1 MQYVYDE
8 YTLLEAVVERDI
20 EAVQAIIDD
29 NPTEEELNERD
40 RSGRV
45 SLLNLLHGYPAHDIY
60 ITSHL
65 CRCNVIFLAYRK
77 RICANYTGA
86 SIFYLTHPFRPL
98 GKMKNR
104 VFSRV

>member
-1 MQYVYDE
+1 MQYVYEE

-45 SLLNLLHGYPAHDIY
+45 NYFY
-60 ITSHL
+60 IL
-65 CRCNVIFLAYRK
+65 
-77 RICANYTGA
+77 
-86 SIFYLTHPFRPL
+86 FYLSIVLSCIRCEFPSD
-98 GKMKNR
+98 NR
-104 VFSRV
+104 AMIA

>member
-1 MQYVYDE
+1 MENYLTSDYAMQYVYEE

-45 SLLNLLHGYPAHDIY
+45 RYEPRHVISN
-60 ITSHL
+60 
-65 CRCNVIFLAYRK
+65 NVAFW
-77 RICANYTGA
+77 
-86 SIFYLTHPFRPL
+86 HE
-98 GKMKNR
+98 
-104 VFSRV
+104 

>member
-1 MQYVYDE
+1 MENYLMSDYAMQYVYEE

-45 SLLNLLHGYPAHDIY
+45 RI
-60 ITSHL
+60 
-65 CRCNVIFLAYRK
+65 IFSVKL
-77 RICANYTGA
+77 
-86 SIFYLTHPFRPL
+86 
-98 GKMKNR
+98 
-104 VFSRV
+104 

>member
-1 MQYVYDE
+1 MQYVYEE

-45 SLLNLLHGYPAHDIY
+45 NYIY
-60 ITSHL
+60 IL
-65 CRCNVIFLAYRK
+65 
-77 RICANYTGA
+77 
-86 SIFYLTHPFRPL
+86 FYLSIVLSCIRFKFPSD
-98 GKMKNR
+98 NR
-104 VFSRV
+104 AMIA

>member
-1 MQYVYDE
+1 MENYLMSDFAMQYVYEE

-45 SLLNLLHGYPAHDIY
+45 RNI
-60 ITSHL
+60 
-65 CRCNVIFLAYRK
+65 IFA
-77 RICANYTGA
+77 
-86 SIFYLTHPFRPL
+86 
-98 GKMKNR
+98 
-104 VFSRV
+104 